1 MTDDQHDHSR
11 RAIPRIYH
19 DPVSGRPVFVAP
31 QRGDKPDDRALA
43 ARLGSSGDPQEWCP
57 FCAGNESR
65 TPPDLARVPADP
77 TVPWRARIV
86 PNTFPITVPFPRQR
100 GVEEPREAGGIHD
113 VVIESPQHDRSILDI
128 DADAWHDVWS
138 LCRQRLAMAASLN
151 SLGWATVFKNSGPKA
166 GASLE
171 HIHSQIVG
179 IDVVPPA
186 IDAELIAV
194 RRDATTFPRLLESAR
209 RGGRVVAERSDLVAL
224 VPPAPRQPYET
235 WIMTTCPEPYFHT
248 TSAARVAAVA
258 ELTRDIVARLERLA
272 PGCHYNWW
280 LHQAPFPRSLAD
292 EWVAASWHWHFEIVP
307 RLSEFA
313 GFEIGTGCH
322 ITTRS
327 AEESA
332 RMLRDAGC

>member
-1 MTDDQHDHSR
+1 MTADQPDPSR
-11 RAIPRIYH
+11 RAIPRICH

-31 QRGDKPDDRALA
+31 QRGGKPDDRALA
-43 ARLGSSGDPQEWCP
+43 ARLGESEDPRQWCP

-65 TPPDLARVPADP
+65 TPPDVGRSTADP
-77 TVPWRARIV
+77 ALPWRARIV
-86 PNTFPITVPFPRQR
+86 PNTFPITVQTPQQALAD
-100 GVEEPREAGGIHD
+100 EHREAGGIHD
-113 VVIESPQHDRSILDI
+113 VVIESPRHDRSILDV
-128 DADAWHDVWS
+128 DADAWRDVWA
-138 LCRQRLAMAASLN
+138 LCRQRLAVAASLE
-151 SLGWATVFKNSGPKA
+151 SLAWATVFKNSGSKA

-179 IDVVPPA
+179 LDVVPPA
-186 IDAELIAV
+186 IDAEVAAL
-194 RRDATTFPRLLESAR
+194 RRDAAIFPRLCDEAATGER
-209 RGGRVVAERSDLVAL
+209 IVAERGDLVAF

-235 WIMTTCPEPYFHT
+235 WIVAMCPEPYFH
-248 TSAARVAAVA
+248 AASPERIAAIA
-258 ELTRDIVARLERLA
+258 DLTRDLVGRLERLA

-280 LHQAPFPRSLAD
+280 LHQAPFPRSLND
-292 EWVAASWHWHFEIVP
+292 DRIAASWHWHLEIVP

-332 RMLRDAGC
+332 RMLRAAVG

>member
-1 MTDDQHDHSR
+1 MSADQSAAGR
-11 RAIPRIYH
+11 RAIPRICY

-31 QRGDKPDDRALA
+31 QRGGKPDDRALA
-43 ARLGSSGDPQEWCP
+43 ARLGDSGDPLSWCP

-65 TPPDLARVPADP
+65 TPPDVARAPADP
-77 TVPWRARIV
+77 ALPWRARIV
-86 PNTFPITVPFPRQR
+86 PNTFPITVVDPRQA
-100 GVEEPREAGGIHD
+100 GPGEPREAGGIHD
-113 VVIESPQHDRSILDI
+113 VVIESPRHDRTILDVT
-128 DADAWHDVWS
+128 AAAWHDVWS
-138 LCRQRLAMAASLN
+138 LCRQRLAVAAELESLT
-151 SLGWATVFKNSGPKA
+151 WATVFKNSGPKA

-179 IDVVPPA
+179 LDVVPPA
-186 IDAELIAV
+186 IDAEMAAV
-194 RRDATTFPRLLESAR
+194 RRDAATFSRLLEAAR
-209 RGGRVVAERSDLVAL
+209 RGGRIVAERGDLVAL

-235 WIMTTCPEPYFHT
+235 WIVATCPEAHFHA
-248 TSAARVAAVA
+248 TSPERVVA
-258 ELTRDIVARLERLA
+258 IADLTRDLVVRLERLA

-280 LHQAPFPRSLAD
+280 LHQAPFPRSLDDDRIAG
-292 EWVAASWHWHFEIVP
+292 SWHWHLEVVP

-332 RMLRDAGC
+332 EMLRDAGG

>member
-1 MTDDQHDHSR
+1 MTDDQHDHGR
-11 RAIPRIYH
+11 RAIPRICH

-209 RGGRVVAERSDLVAL
+209 RDGRVVAERSDLVAL

-248 TSAARVAAVA
+248 TSPARVAAVA